1 MINLLRIEWMK
12 VKSYR
17 TFWVLMGLFL
27 VAVIGMNYIVYKANI
42 EINKNMPLSALTGSP
57 FTFPNVWNTITW
69 LSSWLLYFPGFV
81 MVLII
86 SNEYTFK
93 THRQNI
99 IDGLS
104 RKQFVN
110 TKLCVA
116 LILAVISTIIVFIT
130 TLLFGLAGGGRFT
143 FEGMSA
149 IGYFFICSWVYI
161 LFALLL
167 AFLFRK
173 AVLAIGIYFIFG
185 MILDNLL
192 SLLLRRAFD
201 GKPYGNYLM
210 PLDVADSVLKHPFRS
225 QVDGFWTPANIYI
238 SLVVCV
244 VWIVFYHLFTN
255 RKFQAEDL

>member
-1 MINLLRIEWMK
+1 MKKLLAIEWMK
-12 VKSYR
+12 VKNYR

-27 VAVIGMNYIVYKANI
+27 IAVIGMNYIVYKANI
-42 EINKNMPLSALTGSP
+42 EINKNLPLSALTGSP

-93 THRQNI
+93 THRQNV

-110 TKLCVA
+110 TKLMVA
-116 LILAVISTIIVFIT
+116 FVLSVTSTIIVLIT
-130 TLLFGLAGGGRFT
+130 TILFGVAGGSTLT
-143 FEGMSA
+143 FDGIEA

-161 LFALLL
+161 LLAMLL

-173 AVLAIGIYFIFG
+173 AVLAIGVYFIFG
-185 MILDNLL
+185 MIIDNLISV
-192 SLLLRRAFD
+192 SLRWLFN
-201 GKPYGNYLM
+201 GKPYGNYM
-210 PLDVADSVLKHPFRS
+210 VPLDVADSLLKHPFRK
-225 QVDGFWTPANIYI
+225 QVDGFWTPANINI
-238 SLVVCV
+238 SLAICV
-244 VWIVFYHLFTN
+244 AWIVFYHVFTI
-255 RKFQAEDL
+255 RKFQGEDL

>member
-1 MINLLRIEWMK
+1 MKSLLQIEWMK

-69 LSSWLLYFPGFV
+69 MSSWLLYFPGFV
-81 MVLII
+81 MVLLI

-93 THRQNI
+93 THRQNV

-104 RKQFVN
+104 RKQFVSI
-110 TKLCVA
+110 KLMVA
-116 LILAVISTIIVFIT
+116 FILSLISTIVVLIT
-130 TLLFGLAGGGRFT
+130 TILFGIAGGGSVT
-143 FEGMSA
+143 LNGIEA

-161 LFALLL
+161 LLAMLL

-173 AVLAIGIYFIFG
+173 AVLAIGVYFIFG

-192 SLLLRRAFD
+192 SLFLRWLFN
-201 GKPYGNYLM
+201 GKPYGNYM
-210 PLDVADSVLKHPFRS
+210 VPLDVADSLLKHPFRNQS
-225 QVDGFWTPANIYI
+225 DNFWLPANIYI
-238 SLVVCV
+238 CLGICV
-244 VWIVFYHLFTN
+244 AWIIFYHVFTT
-255 RKFQAEDL
+255 RKFQGEDL